1 MSGARSLRVAAL
13 VLTLLVVTLATG
25 LAPARA
31 QERILSFVSDVTVE
45 RNGDLTVTET
55 IRVQAEGRDIRRG
68 ILRDF
73 PTVYTR
79 PNGTRVEVG
88 FDVLGVQRDG
98 QTETF
103 AHEALTNG
111 VRLRI
116 GSADTLLRSGPHTY
130 VISYRTTRQIGFF
143 DDVDELYWNATG
155 TGWTFAIDVAEAR
168 ITLPEAV
175 PFRRSALYTGPQGAT
190 GRDATVV
197 EQRPGHIVFRTTRP
211 LPPKNGLTI
220 AAAWQKGVVAPPT
233 DTQKL
238 GWWFEDNLAL
248 MVALA
253 GGIGLLGYYLAAWLK
268 VGRDPARGTIIPL
281 FGPPKDL
288 TAAGVRYVWRMGFDD
303 RTFAAAIVD
312 LGVRGHLTV
321 ADVGKITRVS
331 PRPGGRPLPAPER
344 AVPPKLF
351 AKGAV
356 TLEQENHEQI
366 GAAKTALQRG
376 LDAAYRGVLFRP
388 NTGWAVVGT
397 LGWVALVATIA
408 VTTFVTRGD
417 QFGGPVLVGMLFGSI
432 GAAAGTLLLR
442 GLVQGQ
448 VKLVAFIVGAIFL
461 LVFGG
466 AGVLA
471 LTASAD
477 TLVDAVPGLVPVG
490 LAPVVA
496 VAFSLL
502 KAPTQQGRVVMD
514 QIAGFR
520 QYLGTAEEDRLEYLT
535 PPEKTPELF
544 ERFLPYAIALDVENT
559 WAMRFAGVL
568 AAAGV
573 GAAAAAWYSSDRGYD
588 DPTGWTDKLGSGL
601 TDTVASSSSA
611 PGSSSGSSSDGGGSS
626 GGGGGGGGG
635 SGW

>member
-1 MSGARSLRVAAL
+1 VSGAPLRRLAL
-13 VLTLLVVTLATG
+13 PLALLLALLATA
-25 LAPARA
+25 LPTQA

-45 RNGDLTVTET
+45 RNGDLAVTET

-68 ILRDF
+68 IRRDF

-88 FDVLGVQRDG
+88 FDVLGVERDG
-98 QTETF
+98 RTEPF
-103 AHEALTNG
+103 AREMLSNG

-116 GSADTLLRSGPHTY
+116 GSADTLLRGGPHTY
-130 VISYRTTRQIGFF
+130 VIRYRTTRQIGFF
-143 DDVDELYWNATG
+143 DDIDELYWNATG

-190 GRDATVV
+190 GRDASVV
-197 EQRPGHIVFRTTRP
+197 EQQPGRIVFRTTKP
-211 LPPKNGLTI
+211 LPPRNGLTV

-233 DTQKL
+233 GTQEL
-238 GWWFEDNLAL
+238 GWWLTDNLAL
-248 MVALA
+248 VAALVGGVAL
-253 GGIGLLGYYLAAWLK
+253 LGFYLVAWLE

-281 FGPPKDL
+281 FGPPEGL

-321 ADVGKITRVS
+321 ADVGTITRVS
-331 PRPGGRPLPAPER
+331 PRQGGRPLPGPER
-344 AVPPKLF
+344 AVTQKLF
-351 AKGAV
+351 AAGAV
-356 TLEQENHEQI
+356 TLEQENHERI
-366 GAAKTALQRG
+366 AAAKTALQKG
-376 LDAAYRGVLFRP
+376 LDDAYRGVLFRP

-397 LGWVALVATIA
+397 LGWIALVAVIA
-408 VTTFVTRGD
+408 VSAFVTRGD
-417 QFGGPVLVGMLFGSI
+417 NFGGPVLVGMLFGSV
-432 GAAAGTLLLR
+432 GTFAGTLLLR
-442 GLVQGQ
+442 GLVRGQ
-448 VKLVAFIVGAIFL
+448 VKLPGFIIGGIFFV
-461 LVFGG
+461 VFGG
-466 AGVLA
+466 LGTMA
-471 LTASAD
+471 LTASVD
-477 TLVDAVPGLVPVG
+477 TLIDAVPGLVPVA

-496 VAFSLL
+496 LAFSLL
-502 KAPTQQGRVVMD
+502 KAPTRQGRVVMD

-535 PPEKTPELF
+535 PPQKTPELF

-559 WAMRFAGVL
+559 WATRFAGVL

-573 GAAAAAWYSSDRGYD
+573 AAAAATWYSSDRGTD
-588 DPTGWTDKLGSGL
+588 DPVGWTDKLGSGL

-611 PGSSSGSSSDGGGSS
+611 PGSSSGSSGSDGGGSS